1 MAKDPRHNNIS
12 PLPLYDFD
20 KEEHP
25 MKKLVS
31 LVLSLCLLL
40 SLCAFSAA
48 EELPTLEVYMYGDDL
63 PDTQK
68 VGDAISEITAE
79 KIGCRIHLNVVKEFQ
94 KNMPLTMASNEQVDL
109 VCDAASWN
117 YWTFAKEGAY
127 LDITDMLQTVTPN
140 LYATLTSNM
149 LEAAKVNGKIYGV
162 PNYKDMSY
170 QGGLWL
176 EKKLADEQNID
187 LDKVYTLEE
196 IEPWLE
202 ALHND
207 PDHVNS
213 TLMLFGTNFN
223 FPKMAMNQYFSYVSQ
238 VDGFGVG
245 IRRSEP
251 DKIVNIYASQEYA
264 DYCKLMYS
272 WYEKGYIVADVATR
286 DSWGSYYTNG
296 SGVGYGIKVGQYV
309 PLGEVSNSTAYGG
322 DIVFVKIGE
331 CHASASDI
339 LGATWCVASKSQY
352 PEQALKFIE
361 LLDTDYQVQNLL
373 AFGIEGEH
381 YTLEDGKVKLADNY
395 TERYASRTYLT
406 GDLRVRALMVGESDD
421 RNALYEAFNNE
432 AALEPNTGFL
442 PDTEAISG
450 QIAASVN
457 VINEYGKLLG
467 NGAVD
472 PDTYLPMFLSAL
484 EEAGF
489 NEVINEIQAQYDAFL
504 AKK

>member
-1 MAKDPRHNNIS
+1 
-12 PLPLYDFD
+12 
-20 KEEHP
+20 
-25 MKKLVS
+25 MKKILS
-31 LVLSLCLLL
+31 LVLALCMA
-40 SLCAFSAA
+40 LCMVSFASA
-48 EELPTLEVYMYGDDL
+48 EEVPTLKIITLGNGQ
-63 PDTQK
+63 PDNYS
-68 VGDAISEITAE
+68 AWIEHLNPYIEE
-79 KIGCRIHLNVVKEFQ
+79 KIGARLDVECIGWGDWGNRRSVIIN
-94 KNMPLTMASNEQVDL
+94 SNEPYDVIFGDSGNL
-109 VCDAASWN
+109 VADVSV
-117 YWTFAKEGAY
+117 GAY

-361 LLDTDYQVQNLL
+361 LLDTDSQVQNLL

-489 NEVINEIQAQYDAFL
+489 NEVINEIQAKYDAFL
-504 AKK
+504 AQK

>member
-1 MAKDPRHNNIS
+1 
-12 PLPLYDFD
+12 
-20 KEEHP
+20 

-68 VGDAISEITAE
+68 VSDAISEITAE

-202 ALHND
+202 ALRHQLQLPQD
-207 PDHVNS
+207 GYEPVF
-213 TLMLFGTNFN
+213 LLR
-223 FPKMAMNQYFSYVSQ
+223 VSGRRLRRRHPPLRARQ
-238 VDGFGVG
+238 DREHLCLSG
-245 IRRSEP
+245 IRRLL
-251 DKIVNIYASQEYA
+251 Q
-264 DYCKLMYS
+264 
-272 WYEKGYIVADVATR
+272 ADVQL
-286 DSWGSYYTNG
+286 
-296 SGVGYGIKVGQYV
+296 V
-309 PLGEVSNSTAYGG
+309 
-322 DIVFVKIGE
+322 
-331 CHASASDI
+331 
-339 LGATWCVASKSQY
+339 
-352 PEQALKFIE
+352 
-361 LLDTDYQVQNLL
+361 
-373 AFGIEGEH
+373 
-381 YTLEDGKVKLADNY
+381 
-395 TERYASRTYLT
+395 
-406 GDLRVRALMVGESDD
+406 
-421 RNALYEAFNNE
+421 
-432 AALEPNTGFL
+432 
-442 PDTEAISG
+442 
-450 QIAASVN
+450 
-457 VINEYGKLLG
+457 
-467 NGAVD
+467 
-472 PDTYLPMFLSAL
+472 
-484 EEAGF
+484 
-489 NEVINEIQAQYDAFL
+489 
-504 AKK
+504 